1 MPATIH
7 PLTPMKTSK
16 LPLLGL
22 LATALLA
29 TAPLASAF
37 PRTKEK
43 ATLTL
48 SFELLSPTGS
58 ASTATG
64 RATIDVTKTNGVA
77 TVGDLGLTL
86 SGLTTGTYTVAAV
99 QISDGSTVSI
109 GSVAFD
115 AAAPAGA
122 PALLPLPPGL
132 DPLDIATLTVS
143 DSTAVV
149 VLEGAPVESIAR
161 WFFAAN
167 VKITAPSGAESAPP
181 EGHGRGKPK
190 KVHGHVVVHA
200 LIVDD
205 VEVRRKFLL
214 VAHGAPPDTELTINL
229 DGEPVGTVVATPRG
243 KVMVKRLDGDFRLAG
258 IGELTLTDAD
268 GNVVM
273 EADFF
278 PGID

>member
-1 MPATIH
+1 MNS
-7 PLTPMKTSK
+7 SK
-16 LPLLGL
+16 LPLFGL
-22 LATALLA
+22 LAAILFA
-29 TAPLASAF
+29 SAPVASAF

-43 ATLTL
+43 AALAL
-48 SFELLSPTGS
+48 SFDLLPPAGS
-58 ASTATG
+58 LSTATG
-64 RATIDVTKTNGVA
+64 AAAIDVTKTHGVTA
-77 TVGDLGLTL
+77 AGDLELTL
-86 SGLTTGTYTVAAV
+86 SGLATGTYTVAAV
-99 QISDGSTVSI
+99 QSSDGATVAI

-115 AAAPAGA
+115 SAAPDSG
-122 PALLPLPPGL
+122 PALLPLPAGL

-167 VKITAPSGAESAPP
+167 VKITAPTAAAPAPP
-181 EGHGRGKPK
+181 EGHGRGRPRNIR
-190 KVHGHVVVHA
+190 GHVVVHA

-205 VEVRRKFLL
+205 VELRRKFLL
-214 VAHGAPPDTELTINL
+214 VAHGAPADTELTINL
-229 DGEPVGTVVATPRG
+229 DGEPVGAVVTTPRG

-273 EADFF
+273 QADFF
-278 PGID
+278 PRID